1 MYDYFMPILVLN
13 LMKERRWFAIVLAS
27 LLAGCAGIEHS
38 PDLKPV
44 TPPFESHLF
53 GESPGVSSV
62 SDIFSLSEQQQ
73 YDFLAYFNQPSVQ
86 NMPEHQRVYE
96 YLETVTTNFTYLGET
111 FNASTALHESS
122 GNCLSLAILTTAL
135 AKLVGVETAYQ
146 LVDSA
151 PVFESHGNVVYKGLH
166 VRTKLYDPAWQPKE
180 GTLTLRRGGFIVD
193 YFPSEHDRF
202 VGNISEAEYTAM
214 YYNNLAGEAISM
226 GDYSSAYWLL
236 RKSLELMPDNA
247 SAINSMAIIYRR
259 SGDQAKSEEI
269 YQYGVRFLPENV
281 SLLRNYRVL
290 LKQQERF
297 DEVEKINKTLVQLD
311 DASPFD
317 WLHAGQHAYN
327 NGEFKDAL
335 FFYNKAVDIAP
346 YLHESYA
353 GLAKAYFQLGDR
365 SGAKRELINAQ
376 KYSNGQSTQSMY
388 QAKLMSL
395 SNSP

>member
-1 MYDYFMPILVLN
+1 MLKETRWFVLVLI
-13 LMKERRWFAIVLAS
+13 A
-27 LLAGCAGIEHS
+27 LLAGCTSVEHS
-38 PDLKPV
+38 QNHTSV

-62 SDIFSLSEQQQ
+62 ADIFGLSEQQQ
-73 YDFLAYFNQPSVQ
+73 LDFWAYYNQSAVQ
-86 NMPEHQRVYE
+86 NIPAHQRVYE
-96 YLETVTTNFTYLGET
+96 YLENITTNFTYLGET

-180 GTLTLRRGGFIVD
+180 DTLTLRRGGFIVD

-226 GDYSSAYWLL
+226 DDNSAAYWLL

-259 SGDQAKSEEI
+259 SGDLAKSEEI
-269 YQYGVRFLPENV
+269 YQYGLRHLPDNV

-290 LKQQERF
+290 LRQQARF
-297 DEVEKINKTLVQLD
+297 DEVDEINKTLAQLD

-317 WLHAGQHAYN
+317 WLNAGQQAYN
-327 NGEFKDAL
+327 NGEFKDAV
-335 FFYNKAVDIAP
+335 FFYKKAVDIAP

-353 GLAKAYFQLGDR
+353 GMAKAYYQLGDR
-365 SGAKRELINAQ
+365 SGARRELINAR
-376 KYSNGQSTQSMY
+376 KFSNRQSTQSMY
-388 QAKLMSL
+388 QAKLML
-395 SNSP
+395 LADSP